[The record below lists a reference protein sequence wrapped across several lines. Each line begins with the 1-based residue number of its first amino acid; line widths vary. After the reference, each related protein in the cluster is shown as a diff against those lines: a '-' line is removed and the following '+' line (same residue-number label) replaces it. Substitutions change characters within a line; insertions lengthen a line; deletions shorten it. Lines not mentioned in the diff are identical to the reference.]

1 MSGFI
6 GVLSLDTRFPRI
18 AGDAGNPGSYHIPAR
33 IRIVEGAD
41 SPLIVRDGRPSAA
54 LAERFIA
61 AARDMEGEG
70 AILITS
76 TCGFLISMQDE
87 IAQAVRIPV
96 MLSALSMVAQL
107 QAAQPDQ
114 VIGILTASAASLGP
128 NALAA
133 ARIDPPCIRIMGL
146 DHMPEFSRVF
156 LAPKSLQPNHFDRA
170 AMQAAVICA
179 GRQLIRSHPEVTT
192 VLLECGNLPPYAQA
206 LAQAIDRPVLSILDG
221 AKRLTRQ
228 N

>member
-18 AGDAGNPGSYHIPAR
+18 AGDAGNPGSYDIPAR

-54 LAERFIA
+54 LAERFTA
-61 AARDMEGEG
+61 AARELEQEG
-70 AILITS
+70 AVLITS

-87 IAQAVRIPV
+87 IARAVRIPV
-96 MLSALSMVAQL
+96 MLSALSMVAHL
-107 QAAQPDQ
+107 RADQ
-114 VIGILTASAASLGP
+114 VIGILTASAASLGS

-133 ARIDPPCIRIMGL
+133 ARIDSSRIRVMGL
-146 DHMPEFSRVF
+146 DHITEFSRVF
-156 LAPKSLQPNHFDRA
+156 LAPKSRQPNHFDRA
-170 AMQAAVICA
+170 AMQVAVIGA
-179 GRQLIRSHPEVTT
+179 GRELIRRRPAIAT

-206 LAQAIDRPVLSILDG
+206 LSQTIDRPVVSILDG
-221 AKRLTRQ
+221 ARLLTRQ
-228 N
+228 KQA